1 MPTSMG
7 VPSLVRRVTGVSP
20 GLNIVH
26 GQSTTGLLASAGFD
40 TILLCEIINEKS
52 GSAKINAILR
62 LLAEVDKVVN
72 MTLLLSFYNGSVNRG
87 RKIKNKISFRM

>member
-1 MPTSMG
+1 MG

-20 GLNIVH
+20 GMKIVH
-26 GQSTTGLLASAGFD
+26 GQSTTGLLASVRFD
-40 TILLCEIINEKS
+40 TILLCEIIKEKS
-52 GSAKINAILR
+52 GSEKIKAILR

-72 MTLLLSFYNGSVNRG
+72 MDATFFCFYNGSVNRG